1 MEVFR
6 ALLEGSGIKNPDV
19 KDLGNAMR
27 RLRIALSL
35 KKDVNNSQRFPKL
48 NKEIILFYLS
58 WWWDRAK
65 NKDGVA
71 CRAVACSCAADQS
84 CSRAVCAFDIVQKQP
99 PEALCN
105 KRHSYKFC
113 KIHWIKETLAQV
125 FPCEFCEI
133 SKNTFFT
140 KHLRAT
146 ASDLIKDY
154 MKKSSHE
161 N

>member
-58 WWWDRAK
+58 
-65 NKDGVA
+65 
-71 CRAVACSCAADQS
+71 
-84 CSRAVCAFDIVQKQP
+84 
-99 PEALCN
+99 
-105 KRHSYKFC
+105 
-113 KIHWIKETLAQV
+113 
-125 FPCEFCEI
+125 
-133 SKNTFFT
+133 
-140 KHLRAT
+140 
-146 ASDLIKDY
+146 
-154 MKKSSHE
+154 
-161 N
+161 